1 MLLAAWITVVTAVI
15 LIVPGALVGRRMALP
30 WPVAVAAAAPLT
42 FGMIGVFTVLY
53 GVVGIPWNLL
63 TALLMVAICWL
74 IAWGWNIA
82 ARRIGLLSPTPVD
95 DDAPSLGRPA
105 LLTIVGGVALGA
117 LIIVLTSIRRLMGTT
132 FLGLNNI
139 SQVWDALWHADAL
152 QWIHQTGDASALH
165 MGDLMNY
172 DTHGFNYY
180 PNTWH
185 ALGSLLY
192 PLTGADTVELYNVY
206 SPAVLAFTLPISV
219 GAMAYWLGRQRLD
232 PDRSAVLA
240 SIAAAITAVFPSLPY
255 VELAFT
261 AVPNAVGVS
270 LAPVTAVLVATAV
283 SDRRRIL
290 PAAVA
295 VAGTAATHPSGL
307 VVVAVIVGLW
317 WLLERLWSPVRSR
330 LADVAALAVVGVTA
344 LVLITPVIIGTLKIS
359 ENNELAG
366 FEFRDDD
373 ANLATAVSR
382 AAFQGTEL
390 LGNNYPLIY
399 LLIPAAIGLGWLIW
413 SRRWGVVAAWLIFIV
428 TTANAVYELGG
439 LPSHLLG
446 TLGGYFYNSPH
457 RLTFVV
463 SIFTAAGAG
472 IGLGV
477 LVLGA
482 VALLRRGGDRWRNPL
497 LLPAA
502 TMVALL
508 VVLGAGAL
516 RYADNGK
523 IAVQYRSEARIG
535 LDDVAAYKWLAE
547 QPDAR
552 DTVILNNLDQGSG
565 WMYPVADLNP
575 LFPFYR
581 ANDFSARQSE
591 LYWNVGK
598 IGSDPEIDQIVRD
611 YGIRY
616 VFDSPPSYWWF
627 QNGPQ
632 NLAEGRFGDPFLPL
646 REVGAPGLREIYRQ
660 GDVTI
665 FEVTD
670 EVRNGTN

>member
-1 MLLAAWITVVTAVI
+1 MLLAAWVTVVTAVI

-42 FGMIGVFTVLY
+42 FGMVGVFTVLY
-53 GVVGIPWNLL
+53 GIVGIPWNLL
-63 TALLMVAICWL
+63 TALLMVLVCWL
-74 IAWGWNIA
+74 IAWVWDIVG
-82 ARRIGLLSPTPVD
+82 RRVGALAPTPPAE
-95 DDAPSLGRPA
+95 DAQPLGRPA
-105 LLTIVGGVALGA
+105 LLMVVAGVLLGA
-117 LIIVLTSIRRLMGTT
+117 VIIVLTSIRRLMGTT

-165 MGDLMNY
+165 MGELMNY

-192 PLTGADTVELYNVY
+192 PVTGADTVELYNVY

-219 GAMAYWLGRQRLD
+219 GAMAYWLGRSRLA
-232 PDRSAVLA
+232 PDQAAVFA
-240 SIAAAITAVFPSLPY
+240 AVGAAITAVFPSLPY

-261 AVPNAVGVS
+261 SVPNAVGVS
-270 LAPVTAVLVATAV
+270 LAPVTAVLVATAI

-290 PAAVA
+290 PAALA
-295 VAGTAATHPSGL
+295 IAGTAATHPSGL

-317 WLLERLWSPVRSR
+317 WLLQRLPSPVRGR
-330 LADVAALAVVGVTA
+330 VADAATLAVTGAIA
-344 LVLITPVIIGTLKIS
+344 LVLISPVIVGTLKIS

-366 FEFRDDD
+366 FEFRDDQ
-373 ANLATAVSR
+373 ANLATALTR
-382 AAFQGTEL
+382 ATFQGTEL
-390 LGNNYPLIY
+390 LEHQYPLLY
-399 LLIPAAIGLGWLIW
+399 LLIPAAIGFGWLIW
-413 SRRWGVVAAWLIFIV
+413 SRSWGIAAAWLVFIV
-428 TTANAVYELGG
+428 TTTNAIYEIGG
-439 LPSHLLG
+439 PVSRVLG

-463 SIFTAAGAG
+463 SIFTAIAAG
-472 IGLGV
+472 IGVGV

-482 VALLRRGGDRWRNPL
+482 VRLLDRTDRLRSPL
-497 LLPAA
+497 VLPAA
-502 TMVALL
+502 TLVALL
-508 VVLGAGAL
+508 LVMGAGAV
-516 RYADNGK
+516 RYAGNSS
-523 IAVQYRSEARIG
+523 IATQYRSEARIG
-535 LDDVAAYKWLAE
+535 LEDVAAYKWLAR
-547 QPDAR
+547 QPGAR
-552 DTVILNNLDQGSG
+552 ETVILNNLDQGSG
-565 WMYPVADLNP
+565 WMYPVADLTP

-581 ANDFSARQSE
+581 ANDFSQRQAD

-598 IGSDPEIDQIVRD
+598 IGADPAIDQTVRD
-611 YGIRY
+611 LGIRY

-632 NLAEGRFGDPFLPL
+632 NLAEGIFGDPFLTL
-646 REVGAPGLREIYRQ
+646 RAAGAPGLREIYRQ

-665 FEVTD
+665 FEVTE
-670 EVRNGTN
+670 EVRNGSN

>member
-1 MLLAAWITVVTAVI
+1 MLLAAWITVITAVI

-42 FGMIGVFTVLY
+42 FGMVGVFTVLY
-53 GVVGIPWNLL
+53 GAVGIPWNLL
-63 TALLMVAICWL
+63 TALLMVVVCWL
-74 IAWGWNIA
+74 IAWAWDIG
-82 ARRIGLLSPTPVD
+82 ARRLGVLAPAPVD
-95 DDAPSLGRPA
+95 DTPALGRTGQ
-105 LLTIVGGVALGA
+105 LTIVAGVVLGA
-117 LIIVLTSIRRLMGTT
+117 LIIVATSVRRLMGTT
-132 FLGLNNI
+132 FLGLGNI

-192 PLTGADTVELYNVY
+192 PLTGADTTELYNVY

-219 GAMAYWLGRQRLD
+219 GAMAYWLGRKRLD

-240 SIAAAITAVFPSLPY
+240 SIAAAVTAVFPALPY
-255 VELAFT
+255 VEIAFT
-261 AVPNAVGVS
+261 AIPNAVGVS
-270 LAPVTAVLVATAV
+270 LAPVTAILVATAV

-290 PAAVA
+290 PAAIA

-330 LADVAALAVVGVTA
+330 LADFVTLAVVGVTA

-366 FEFRDDD
+366 FEFRDAG
-373 ANLATAVSR
+373 ANLGTAVSR
-382 AAFQGTEL
+382 AAFGGTDL
-390 LGNNYPLIY
+390 LSNDYPLIY
-399 LLIPAAIGLGWLIW
+399 LLIPAALGLCWLIW
-413 SRRWGVVAAWLIFIV
+413 SRNWGVVAAWLIFV
-428 TTANAVYELGG
+428 ATTANAVYELGG
-439 LPSHLLG
+439 LPSRLLG
-446 TLGGYFYNSPH
+446 TLGGYFYNAPH

-463 SIFTAAGAG
+463 SIFTAVGAG
-472 IGLGV
+472 IGLGI

-482 VALLRRGGDRWRNPL
+482 IALLRRSGRLSNPL
-497 LLPAA
+497 LIPAA
-502 TMVALL
+502 TMVGLL
-508 VVLGAGAL
+508 VVAGAGAV
-516 RYADNGK
+516 RYEDNSK
-523 IAVQYRSEARIG
+523 IAVQFRSELRIG
-535 LDDVAAYKWLAE
+535 LEDVAAYKWLAQ

-565 WMYPVADLNP
+565 WMYPVADLTP

-581 ANDFSARQSE
+581 ANEFSARQSK
-591 LYWNVGK
+591 LYWNVDK
-598 IGSDPEIDQIVRD
+598 IGSDSEIDQIVRD
-611 YGIRY
+611 FGIRY

-627 QNGPQ
+627 QNGRQ

-646 REVGAPGLREIYRQ
+646 REAGAPGLREIYRQ
-660 GDVTI
+660 GNVTI